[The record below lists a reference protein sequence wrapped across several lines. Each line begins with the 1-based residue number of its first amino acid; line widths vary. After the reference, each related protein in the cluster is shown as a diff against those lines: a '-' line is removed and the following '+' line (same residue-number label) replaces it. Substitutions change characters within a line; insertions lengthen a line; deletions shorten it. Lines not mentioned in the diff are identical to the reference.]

1 MPPVARDDKVGYGKP
16 PQSSRWK
23 PGQSGNPKGRP
34 RVDRTGLLQEAALI
48 LSEPV
53 TARNAGGATVRL
65 GSLEAAYL
73 AMCTRP
79 SRAMMR
85 LSTRRSG

>member
-53 TARNAGGATVRL
+53 TARNAHTV
-65 GSLEAAYL
+65 
-73 AMCTRP
+73 
-79 SRAMMR
+79 
-85 LSTRRSG
+85 RRSGWARWKPPTSPCAPGHQGR